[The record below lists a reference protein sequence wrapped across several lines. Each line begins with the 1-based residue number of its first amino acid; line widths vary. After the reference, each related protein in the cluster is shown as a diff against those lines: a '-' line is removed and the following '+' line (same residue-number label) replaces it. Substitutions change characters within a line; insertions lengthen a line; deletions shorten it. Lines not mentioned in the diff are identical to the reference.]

1 MRIWPIWPARG
12 RRAFKFSSKQS
23 QSRQAE
29 CELALT
35 AHGQWRSISRPK
47 IHCLPRYMYYRS
59 RLFKFDGHFRFC
71 DGSVSP
77 QPSPVSSTRYMYMY
91 AVDQCERH
99 QGVITNILLLVPGL
113 LLCHCSNS
121 TCTEGPGILHGR
133 PASEG
138 HCRRLVSQ
146 EPKLPP
152 HAPSCSRRYDGEA
165 ASRISAA
172 EGIHE
177 MAQKEEE
184 APARC
189 HGHRGGGAAPHA
201 P

>member
-1 MRIWPIWPARG
+1 MYAVFGRFG
-12 RRAFKFSSKQS
+12 RRAFKFSNSECGRKAAKLRYD
-23 QSRQAE
+23 SRMR
-29 CELALT
+29 T
-35 AHGQWRSISRPK
+35 RTHGQWRSISRPK
-47 IHCLPRYMYYRS
+47 IHCLPRYMYYRI

-71 DGSVSP
+71 DGSP

-138 HCRRLVSQ
+138 HCRHLVSQ

-165 ASRISAA
+165 AS
-172 EGIHE
+172 
-177 MAQKEEE
+177 
-184 APARC
+184 
-189 HGHRGGGAAPHA
+189 
-201 P
+201 